1 LLRGNKMD
9 EEKGGQ
15 FELAHK
21 SPPMSP
27 SIIEKYSPSGILGA
41 EPTLPNSIADSSSL
55 NHSIKSSPPKMK
67 VDVSTL
73 SGPIRRYYEE
83 QQELLG
89 LLHHRGHDL
98 DTLEEDDDEK
108 TKGHVTSKTLVMI
121 AVRASYASN
130 IILLIVKIYALVV
143 SGSLAMLA
151 SVLDSCLDILS
162 GSVLFCAQRIVD
174 QRNKYKYPIGKN
186 RAQPIATI
194 IFACLMGMSALQVII
209 HLFPSLHP
217 FIKSFRSLLKPYAVY
232 HQD

>member
-1 LLRGNKMD
+1 VQEERSKHLLLIENKLCVFSLSMTD
-9 EEKGGQ
+9 EETGVGGKM
-15 FELAHK
+15 EMTPAV
-21 SPPMSP
+21 SPR
-27 SIIEKYSPSGILGA
+27 ILG
-41 EPTLPNSIADSSSL
+41 IDADSSPAVPIPVSV
-55 NHSIKSSPPKMK
+55 KTPPKMK
-67 VDVSTL
+67 IDVTTL

-98 DTLEEDDDEK
+98 EGLENDDDEK
-108 TKGHVTSKTLVMI
+108 AKGHASSKSLVTI

-143 SGSLAMLA
+143 SGSLSMLA

-174 QRNKYKYPIGKN
+174 KRNKYKYPIGKN

-194 IFACLMGMSALQVII
+194 IFACLMGMSALQVINI
-209 HLFPSLHP
+209 IICSLT
-217 FIKSFRSLLKPYAVY
+217 LLP
-232 HQD
+232 